1 MRVSLASAAVLA
13 VAALTLSGCSLLAP
27 DYAHE
32 APKNVPSDYTAP
44 GTALEQ
50 DEVARVAFDDPE
62 VDIAIS
68 IRLIEERDSS
78 LFDELDNA
86 DDFDGFTPV
95 VVVAQY
101 DALDEFDKDA
111 GRPTFHSLGGMLG
124 NGEFAGAL
132 VEDGSGGTG
141 SACPYSLDS
150 TNGGD
155 GTWRLDCMVFLVPDG
170 EELASI
176 GYYGYDPYVGIGF
189 VSEIGEPFSEN
200 PITWKF

>member
-1 MRVSLASAAVLA
+1 MRAPLATSAVL
-13 VAALTLSGCSLLAP
+13 VTLALTLSGCSLLAP

-32 APKNVPSDYTAP
+32 APKSVPSDYTEP
-44 GTALEQ
+44 GTELEQ

-62 VDIAIS
+62 VDIAVS
-68 IRLIEERDSS
+68 IRVIEERDSS
-78 LFDELDNA
+78 LFDDLDNA
-86 DDFDGFTPV
+86 EDFDGFTPV

-101 DALDEFDKDA
+101 DTLDEIERGQGPIFY
-111 GRPTFHSLGGMLG
+111 SLGGMLG

-132 VEDGSGGTG
+132 VEDGSSNTG

-170 EELASI
+170 EELESI
-176 GYYGYDPYVGIGF
+176 GYYGYDPYIGIGF
-189 VSEIGEPFSEN
+189 VSEIGAPFSEN

>member
-1 MRVSLASAAVLA
+1 MRAPLATSAVL
-13 VAALTLSGCSLLAP
+13 VTLALTLSGCSLLAP

-32 APKNVPSDYTAP
+32 APKGVPSDYTEP
-44 GTALEQ
+44 GTELEQ

-62 VDIAIS
+62 VDIAVS
-68 IRLIEERDSS
+68 IRTIEERDSS

-86 DDFDGFTPV
+86 SDFDGYTPF

-101 DALDEFDKDA
+101 DTIDEIERGEGPSFY
-111 GRPTFHSLGGMLG
+111 SLGGMLG
-124 NGEFAGAL
+124 NGEFASAL
-132 VEDGSGGTG
+132 VEDGSSATG

-170 EELASI
+170 EELESI

>member
-1 MRVSLASAAVLA
+1 MRASLATSAVL
-13 VAALTLSGCSLLAP
+13 VTLALTLSGCSLLAP

-32 APKNVPSDYTAP
+32 APKGVPSEYTEP
-44 GTALEQ
+44 GTELEQ
-50 DEVARVAFDDPE
+50 DEAARVPFDEPE
-62 VDIAIS
+62 IDIAVS

-78 LFDELDNA
+78 LFDDLDNA
-86 DDFDGFTPV
+86 EDFDGYTPV

-101 DALDEFDKDA
+101 DALDEFDKDVD
-111 GRPTFHSLGGMLG
+111 RPTFYSLGGMLG

-132 VEDGSGGTG
+132 VEDGSSNTG
-141 SACPYSLDS
+141 SACPYSLDP

-170 EELASI
+170 EELESI
-176 GYYGYDPYVGIGF
+176 GYYGYDPYGIMAF

>member
-1 MRVSLASAAVLA
+1 MRAPLATTAALITL
-13 VAALTLSGCSLLAP
+13 ALTLSGCSLLQA

-32 APKNVPSDYTAP
+32 SPKDVPSDYTEA
-44 GTALEQ
+44 GTELEQ
-50 DEVARVAFDDPE
+50 DDVARIAFDDPE
-62 VDIAIS
+62 VDIAVS
-68 IRLIEERDSS
+68 IRLIEKRDSS
-78 LFDELDNA
+78 IFDDLDNA
-86 DDFDGFTPV
+86 DEFEGFTPF

-101 DALDEFDKDA
+101 DTLDEFDKDA
-111 GRPTFHSLGGMLG
+111 GRPSFYSLGGMLE
-124 NGEFAGAL
+124 NGEFASAL

-170 EELASI
+170 ETLASI

-189 VSEIGEPFSEN
+189 VSEAGEAFAEN